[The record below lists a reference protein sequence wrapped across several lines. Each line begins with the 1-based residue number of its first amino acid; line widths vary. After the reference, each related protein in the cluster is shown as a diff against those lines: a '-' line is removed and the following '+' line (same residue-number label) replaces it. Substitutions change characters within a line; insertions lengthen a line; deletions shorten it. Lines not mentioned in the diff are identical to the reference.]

1 MRYLF
6 FLCTLIL
13 FLVSCSN
20 VTFVHSQ
27 PEDMDSLIKIPEK
40 LHGIYEFED
49 FEFNTK
55 SYVVTDSSI
64 GDMVLGDN
72 LIIKQRGNHLYL
84 NLFEDNLYTLY
95 VVRITQ
101 FIDED
106 IEIKFLNITNE
117 NAHLFNILNLED
129 IKDFDEQDEV
139 QSLSFKERPDYLI
152 DDVSVNQLNFLLNS
166 SKRKYRIL
174 RLII

>member
-6 FLCTLIL
+6 FLWALVL
-13 FLVSCSN
+13 FFVSCSN

-27 PEDMDSLIKIPEK
+27 PEGMDSLIKIPEK
-40 LHGIYEFED
+40 LHGVYEFED
-49 FEFNTK
+49 FELNTK

-72 LIIKQRGNHLYL
+72 LIIKQRGNYLYL
-84 NLFEDNLYTLY
+84 NHFVDNVYALN

-106 IEIKFLNITNE
+106 IEIKFLNITSE
-117 NAHLFNILNLED
+117 NVHLFNILNLED
-129 IKDFDEQDEV
+129 IKYFDEQDEG
-139 QSLSFKERPDYLI
+139 QSLSFKDRPDYLI

-166 SKRKYRIL
+166 SKNKQRLL
-174 RLII
+174 RVD

>member
-6 FLCTLIL
+6 FLWALVL
-13 FLVSCSN
+13 FFVSCSN

-27 PEDMDSLIKIPEK
+27 PEGMDSLIKIPEK
-40 LHGIYEFED
+40 LHGVYEFED
-49 FEFNTK
+49 FELNTK

-64 GDMVLGDN
+64 GGMVLGDN
-72 LIIKQRGNHLYL
+72 LIIKQRGNYLYL
-84 NLFEDNLYTLY
+84 NHFVDNVYALY

-106 IEIKFLNITNE
+106 IEIKFLNITSE

-129 IKDFDEQDEV
+129 IKDLDEQNEG

-166 SKRKYRIL
+166 SKNIQRLL
-174 RLII
+174 RVD